1 MRDLVKCIVY
11 VKKGKVLIIKEF
23 EMGILILI
31 IIYENENNI
40 RLICEIIYGIM
51 IINFVCN
58 IS

>member
-58 IS
+58 IR

>member
-31 IIYENENNI
+31 IIYENENNK

-58 IS
+58 IR

>member
-1 MRDLVKCIVY
+1 MRDLVKGIVY

-40 RLICEIIYGIM
+40 RLICEIINGIM

-58 IS
+58 IR